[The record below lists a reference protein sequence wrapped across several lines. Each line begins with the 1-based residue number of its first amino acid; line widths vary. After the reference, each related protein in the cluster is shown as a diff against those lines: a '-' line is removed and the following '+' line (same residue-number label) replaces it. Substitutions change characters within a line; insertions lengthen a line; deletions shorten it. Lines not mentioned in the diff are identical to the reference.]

1 MLPFILPIIMGFI
14 FYSQPVPVRAESDDE
29 ASLSI
34 AKKLISNIKADET
47 NYSFR
52 SMMGKIMEEHA
63 LSRHG
68 RNQPYFYSD
77 DAYVITDIVN
87 LVLDDPEGIIDET
100 ADTGILKIY
109 RECDYPG
116 EIEEL
121 FDREKR
127 APRKFQN
134 AYLGQTITGPTNKVM
149 VVLKIK
155 GDEQNEGSLEKRLTY
170 MRNNVQYFDAYP
182 VKEGSLEL
190 GSAENNPEENKPEEN
205 KPEENNPEENKE
217 TAPENKAT
225 DEGTTDN
232 TETAPENKATDEGTT
247 DNTETAPE
255 NKVTDEST
263 AENTET
269 T

>member
-1 MLPFILPIIMGFI
+1 MLPFVLIIGFI
-14 FYSQPVPVRAESDDE
+14 FYIQAAPVRAELSDE
-29 ASLSI
+29 PSLLI
-34 AKKLISNIKADET
+34 AKKLISNIKNDET

-52 SMMGKIMEEHA
+52 TMIGKIREEHA

-100 ADTGILKIY
+100 AEAGVLKIY

-134 AYLGQTITGPTNKVM
+134 AYLGQTITGPSNKVM

-155 GDEQNEGSLEKRLTY
+155 GDEQNEGSLEKRLAY

-182 VKEGSLEL
+182 VKEGSLEP
-190 GSAENNPEENKPEEN
+190 GSA
-205 KPEENNPEENKE
+205 ENNPEENKE
-217 TAPENKAT
+217 TAPENKET
-225 DEGTTDN
+225 DEGTT
-232 TETAPENKATDEGTT
+232 TLP
-247 DNTETAPE
+247 
-255 NKVTDEST
+255 VRF
-263 AENTET
+263 
-269 T
+269 